1 LTQGNVWFHSGQFV
15 LDHLVQRKDGN
26 NIMTDWEHVTIY
38 TDGACDPNPGP
49 GGWAALLIYDNQEVT
64 LTGSEAETTN
74 NRMELTAAIMALE
87 ALKETRQ
94 VDFYTDSQYLK
105 MGITEWIPNWKAR
118 NWRRKGGK
126 LANVDLWQ
134 ALDNAIQPHQINW
147 HWVRGHAGDRYN
159 QRVDRLARQSIP
171 NT

>member
-1 LTQGNVWFHSGQFV
+1 MSDSQ
-15 LDHLVQRKDGN
+15 
-26 NIMTDWEHVTIY
+26 HVTIY

-49 GGWAALLIYDNQEVT
+49 GGWAALLLFDSQEQI
-64 LTGSEAETTN
+64 LTGSEIDTTN
-74 NRMELTAAIMALE
+74 NRMELTAAIQ
-87 ALKETRQ
+87 ALKALKKPSQ

-105 MGITEWIPNWKAR
+105 RGITEWMPNWRAR

-134 ALDNAIQPHQINW
+134 ALDEAIQTHQISW
-147 HWVRGHAGDRYN
+147 HWVKGHAGDRQN
-159 QRVDRLARQSIP
+159 QRVDHLARKSIP

>member
-1 LTQGNVWFHSGQFV
+1 MAERQ
-15 LDHLVQRKDGN
+15 
-26 NIMTDWEHVTIY
+26 HVTIY

-49 GGWAALLIYDNQEVT
+49 GGWAALLIYDRQEVA
-64 LTGSEAETTN
+64 LTGSEADTTN
-74 NRMELTAAIMALE
+74 NRMELTAALKALE
-87 ALKETRQ
+87 GLKETSQ

-134 ALDNAIQPHQINW
+134 ALDKAIQSHQINW
-147 HWVRGHAGDRYN
+147 HWVKGHAGDRYN
-159 QRVDRLARQSIP
+159 QRVDRLARQSISRA
-171 NT
+171 